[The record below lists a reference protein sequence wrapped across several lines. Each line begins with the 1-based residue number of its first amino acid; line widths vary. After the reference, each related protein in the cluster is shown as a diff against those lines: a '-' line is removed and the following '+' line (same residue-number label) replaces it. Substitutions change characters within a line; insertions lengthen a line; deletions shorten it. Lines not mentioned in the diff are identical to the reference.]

1 VSCIAIVPAR
11 GGSKRLP
18 GKNLVPVAGVPLLAH
33 TIGHA
38 RASSRIDTVIVST
51 DDEEIASLARR
62 EGAEVVMRP
71 PALASDTATSESAL
85 LHVLDTRRDAG
96 MSDPDLIVF
105 LQCTS
110 PVRERHDIDRAIETL
125 EAQGA
130 DSLLSGCANTRFVWA
145 VGAAGPVPLNYDFRL
160 RQREQDL
167 DPQFQENGSI
177 YLCRPW
183 VLREH
188 NNRLGGRITWYEM
201 NYWSSFQIDTPE
213 DLELC
218 DWILRQRPPAEDW
231 PARLRLVVFDFDGVM
246 TDNRVLVHQDG
257 TETVMCDRGDGLGIE
272 RLRGRGVDML
282 VLSKE
287 INPVVA
293 ARCRKLQLPCVQGID
308 GKAAYLTRYLTEKG
322 IDPALVAYVGNDVN
336 DLDCLRLVGVPVVVQ
351 DAHAS
356 VRGAARIVLNASGGR
371 GAVREFCDRV
381 IAVLEVKGDHAD
393 GTDH

>member
-1 VSCIAIVPAR
+1 M
-11 GGSKRLP
+11 
-18 GKNLVPVAGVPLLAH
+18 
-33 TIGHA
+33 
-38 RASSRIDTVIVST
+38 
-51 DDEEIASLARR
+51 
-62 EGAEVVMRP
+62 MRP
-71 PALASDTATSESAL
+71 AALASDTATSESAL

-96 MSDPDLIVF
+96 MSDPDLVVF

-125 EAQGA
+125 EAGGA

-145 VGAAGPVPLNYDFRL
+145 AAAAGPVPLNYDFRL

-177 YLCRPW
+177 YLFRPW

-188 NNRLGGRITWYEM
+188 NNRLGGRIAWYEM

-218 DWILRQRPPAEDW
+218 DWILRQRPPTEDW

-272 RLRGRGVDML
+272 RLRRRGLDML

-322 IDPALVAYVGNDVN
+322 IDPAAVAYVGNDVN

-351 DAHAS
+351 DAHPS
-356 VRGAARIVLNASGGR
+356 VRDAARIVLNASGGR

-381 IAVLEVKGDHAD
+381 LAALEVKGDPPD